1 MTQLNTQLS
10 PLPCHFLRPN
20 VSTALSF
27 RRPASCNDA
36 TQVVIVRL
44 GALKTMTMKTDRYV
58 TSCGLVDTDG
68 RFTDSYLHY
77 WRRYTNVSQEPAASY
92 RGRHIDVSEKTRCL
106 HRCRMYGRF
115 RETWLPLPSA
125 KTYWRFTEI
134 CLHLKSR
141 RFIYKAVTSG
151 SGDSLAA

>member
-44 GALKTMTMKTDRYV
+44 GALKTMTMKIGRYV
-58 TSCGLVDTDG
+58 TSCGLVDMDG
-68 RFTDSYLHY
+68 RFRDSYLHY
-77 WRRYTNVSQEPAASY
+77 WRRYTNVLQEPAASY
-92 RGRHIDVSEKTRCL
+92 RGRHIDVSEKPAACIAVECTDVSDKPDCLCHRLRRTDVLRRSTSIFRAGDSFTRL
-106 HRCRMYGRF
+106 
-115 RETWLPLPSA
+115 LPLEVA
-125 KTYWRFTEI
+125 T
-134 CLHLKSR
+134 L
-141 RFIYKAVTSG
+141 
-151 SGDSLAA
+151 